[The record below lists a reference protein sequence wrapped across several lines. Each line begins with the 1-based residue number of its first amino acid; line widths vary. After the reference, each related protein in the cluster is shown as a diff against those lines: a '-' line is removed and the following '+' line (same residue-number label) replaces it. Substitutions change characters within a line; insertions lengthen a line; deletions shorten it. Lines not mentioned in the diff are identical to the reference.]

1 MRCLSMALVFFGCGS
16 SSPPIEEADLDPSLA
31 DELAAFERALLEAE
45 SSTLPFEVTAEG
57 ALEVALEGELRIEGV
72 MVRLT
77 ATGTFGGETVDL
89 QLHADES
96 FLFIGESER
105 PRPPHLK
112 EALVLGLTRMGI
124 LHNLARLTNG
134 QPPDH
139 SDVGVEPW
147 LRVRVEDAPAYS
159 FTILVDGE
167 RVAEARLTVTGGRP
181 VSRQQ
186 TVAFP
191 EGEMRVRETYGSG
204 G

>member
-1 MRCLSMALVFFGCGS
+1 MRWLSIALVLFGCGS
-16 SSPPIEEADLDPSLA
+16 GSPPIEEAGSEPSLA

-45 SSTLPFEVTAEG
+45 SLTLPFEVTAEG
-57 ALEVALEGELRIEGV
+57 ALEVGLQGELRIEGA

-77 ATGTFGGETVDL
+77 ATGTFGGEAVDL

-96 FLFIGESER
+96 FLFIGESEQ

-124 LHNLARLTNG
+124 LHNLAVLTTG

-167 RVAEARLTVTGGRP
+167 SVAEARLTVAGGRP

-191 EGEMRVRETYGSG
+191 EGEMQVRETYGG
-204 G
+204 GD

>member
-1 MRCLSMALVFFGCGS
+1 MRRLAIALSLVGCAGSTPPAEEPATGS
-16 SSPPIEEADLDPSLA
+16 SPA
-31 DELAAFERALLEAE
+31 DELAAFEAELLEAE
-45 SSTLPFEVTAEG
+45 SLTLPFAVEAEG
-57 ALEVALEGELRIEGV
+57 ALEVALEGELRIEGA
-72 MVRLT
+72 MIRLT
-77 ATGTFGGETVDL
+77 ASGTFGGEAVDL

-96 FLFIGESER
+96 FLFIGESEQ

-124 LHNLARLTNG
+124 LHNLAVLTNG
-134 QPPDH
+134 QAPDH

-147 LRVRVEDAPAYS
+147 LRVRVREAAPYS
-159 FTILVDGE
+159 FAILVDGE
-167 RVAEARLTVTGGRP
+167 RVAEAQLTVTGGRP
-181 VSRQQ
+181 VSRTQ